1 MEDAENIF
9 EEIMA
14 DGFLSLMEK
23 TINPFYLRISKRK
36 RKKYIPK
43 HININQLKTNKKEKK
58 IFITERN
65 NINYSEK

>member
-43 HININQLKTNKKEKK
+43 HIRIILLKIHDKNKSLKSSWEAD
-58 IFITERN
+58 
-65 NINYSEK
+65 

>member
-14 DGFLSLMEK
+14 DGFLNLMEK

-43 HININQLKTNKKEKK
+43 HITIILHKTHDKKK
-58 IFITERN
+58 ILKSSWEAD
-65 NINYSEK
+65 

>member
-1 MEDAENIF
+1 MEVAENIF

-43 HININQLKTNKKEKK
+43 HIRIILLKIHDKNKNLKSSWEAD
-58 IFITERN
+58 
-65 NINYSEK
+65 

>member
-1 MEDAENIF
+1 MDDAENIF

-14 DGFLSLMEK
+14 DGFLNFMEK

-43 HININQLKTNKKEKK
+43 HITIILLKTHDKKK
-58 IFITERN
+58 ILKSSWEAD
-65 NINYSEK
+65 